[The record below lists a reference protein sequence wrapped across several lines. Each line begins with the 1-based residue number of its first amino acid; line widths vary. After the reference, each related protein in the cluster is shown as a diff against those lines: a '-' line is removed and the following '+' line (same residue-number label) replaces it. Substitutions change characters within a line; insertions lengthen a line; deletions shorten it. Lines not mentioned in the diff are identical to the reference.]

1 MHAIPYNG
9 CKKMVVID
17 LSRCTGNDLKMVVRL
32 IKHDL
37 RINAGARQMYVCH
50 VAVLV
55 LTVNFSVLYRGRLGN
70 WKGPLPSSRHHLSYD
85 DCMKDKR
92 GKLCAVLCLLTYEQF
107 LQLTVGF

>member
-1 MHAIPYNG
+1 
-9 CKKMVVID
+9 MVVID

-55 LTVNFSVLYRGRLGN
+55 LTANFSVLCHGWLGN
-70 WKGPLPSSRHHLSYD
+70 WKDPLPSSRCHLSYD
-85 DCMKDKR
+85 GCLKDNR
-92 GKLCAVLCLLTYEQF
+92 GKLCAVLCLRTYQQF
-107 LQLTVGF
+107 LLLVFYGRPM